1 MASLDDLGRALRD
14 DADASAPPASRI
26 DVDAA
31 ISAARARRRPRQW
44 AAGALGLVAVL
55 GLGGIAVGALA
66 PPSLIAAS
74 ESADTDGTDTDGTDT
89 DGTDTAAPESAG
101 ADELL
106 SEPGGARIDGLLSC
120 GAVPPAPAQGPVGLG
135 AEAELPG
142 AGDAGAALSGTL
154 RLINTGTGPRTVI
167 TAREAEAVVLQGG
180 VVVGEATIVDDAA
193 QTAIIDPGV
202 SVDLPVRVST
212 TSCLDGG
219 ALPPGDYTVLVLSGT
234 RGTPDEPPTL
244 AIAPESAL
252 RLD

>member
-66 PPSLIAAS
+66 PPSIIAAN
-74 ESADTDGTDTDGTDT
+74 ESADTDGTG
-89 DGTDTAAPESAG
+89 TAAPESAG

>member
-66 PPSLIAAS
+66 PPSLIAAT
-74 ESADTDGTDTDGTDT
+74 ESADTDGTDT

-101 ADELL
+101 GEELL
-106 SEPGGARIDGLLSC
+106 SEPGDARLDGLLSC
-120 GAVPPAPAQGPVGLG
+120 GTVPPAPGQGPIGLT
-135 AEAELPG
+135 AEAEVPSE
-142 AGDAGAALSGTL
+142 GDAGAALSGTL
-154 RLINTGTGPRTVI
+154 RLVNAGTELRTVI

-180 VVVGEATIVDDAA
+180 IVVGEATVVGDAV

-212 TSCLDGG
+212 ISCLDAGP
-219 ALPPGDYTVLVLSGT
+219 LPPGDYTVLVLAGT
-234 RGTPDEPPTL
+234 RASPDEPPTL
-244 AIAPESAL
+244 AIAAESGL

>member
-26 DVDAA
+26 DVDAV

-44 AAGALGLVAVL
+44 AAGTLGLVAVL

-74 ESADTDGTDTDGTDT
+74 ESADSGSAG
-89 DGTDTAAPESAG
+89 TAAPESVG

-106 SEPGGARIDGLLSC
+106 SEPGTARADGLLSC
-120 GAVPPAPAQGPVGLG
+120 GAVPPAPGQGSV
-135 AEAELPG
+135 EL
-142 AGDAGAALSGTL
+142 A
-154 RLINTGTGPRTVI
+154 
-167 TAREAEAVVLQGG
+167 AEAVLPDGI
-180 VVVGEATIVDDAA
+180 VVGEATVVDEAA

-202 SVDLPVRVST
+202 SVDLPVRIST
-212 TSCLDGG
+212 IACVEGG
-219 ALPPGDYTVLVLSGT
+219 ALPPGDYTVLVLAST
-234 RGTPDEPPTL
+234 WVSPDEPPTL
-244 AIAPESAL
+244 AIAPESSL

>member
-26 DVDAA
+26 DVDAV

-44 AAGALGLVAVL
+44 AAGTLGLVAVL

-74 ESADTDGTDTDGTDT
+74 ESADSGSAG
-89 DGTDTAAPESAG
+89 TAAPESVG

-106 SEPGGARIDGLLSC
+106 SEPGTARADGLLSC
-120 GAVPPAPAQGPVGLG
+120 GAVPPAPGQGAVELA
-135 AEAELPG
+135 AEAVLPSE
-142 AGDAGAALSGTL
+142 GDAGAVLTGTL
-154 RLINTGTGPRTVI
+154 QLINLGTEPRPVI
-167 TAREAEAVVLQGG
+167 TAREAEAVVLLDGI
-180 VVVGEATIVDDAA
+180 VVGEATVVDEAT

-202 SVDLPVRVST
+202 SVDLPVRIST
-212 TSCLDGG
+212 IACVDGG
-219 ALPPGDYTVLVLSGT
+219 ALPPGDYTVLVLAGT
-234 RGTPDEPPTL
+234 WVSPDEPPTL
-244 AIAPESAL
+244 AIAPESSL

>member
-26 DVDAA
+26 DVDAV
-31 ISAARARRRPRQW
+31 IRAARARRRPRQW

-74 ESADTDGTDTDGTDT
+74 ESADTAT
-89 DGTDTAAPESAG
+89 PESAG

-106 SEPGGARIDGLLSC
+106 SEPGDARIDGLLSC
-120 GAVPPAPAQGPVGLG
+120 GTVPPAPGQGPIGLS

-142 AGDAGAALSGTL
+142 EGDAGAALSGTL
-154 RLINTGTGPRTVI
+154 RLINTGTEPRTVI

-180 VVVGEATIVDDAA
+180 VVVGEATLVGDAA

-202 SVDLPVRVST
+202 SIDLPVRVST
-212 TSCLDGG
+212 LACLDG
-219 ALPPGDYTVLVLSGT
+219 APLPPGDYTVLVLAGT
-234 RGTPDEPPTL
+234 RVSPDEPATL
-244 AIAPESAL
+244 AIAPESGL